1 MIYRPLGLKTICY
14 LVAKASFFLFNS
26 MSKKVDSLLLFFQ
39 IRTVRVYQGYLKPLL
54 FKVRTCR
61 NEILIVNGFLDIE
74 IKKSLGVVIVGDDLS
89 LLASN

>member
-1 MIYRPLGLKTICY
+1 M
-14 LVAKASFFLFNS
+14 
-26 MSKKVDSLLLFFQ
+26 DSLLLFFQ

-61 NEILIVNGFLDIE
+61 SEILIVNGFLDIE